1 MRLSEV
7 KTGKTFLFSAKLTYR
22 SMNSRVDTFKIAVLD
37 TTVFFLF
44 FVFFVF
50 HEDSSLIPP
59 SELLQMTRE

>member
-1 MRLSEV
+1 MLLSEV

-37 TTVFFLF
+37 TTVFFVLF
-44 FVFFVF
+44 FFVF